1 MLKPASIACVL
12 VCLCAASALAESP
25 ALPEGTVTLADAS
38 GLSVRLAAGAVGG
51 IQNSNLCGAAVN
63 TEGVARATVAVL
75 TDGRVYLTS
84 GGKFVAPGA
93 DAPAIASAD
102 VTPAPTP
109 VPTEQI
115 SQAPQGMGA
124 LLARLFGLARA

>member
-1 MLKPASIACVL
+1 MFKTVSILTVT
-12 VCLCAASALAESP
+12 VCLCAVSAAAESS
-25 ALPEGTVTLADAS
+25 ALPEATVTLADAS
-38 GLSVRLAAGAVGG
+38 GLNVRLAAGAVGG

-93 DAPAIASAD
+93 DVPVIASAEASPTP
-102 VTPAPTP
+102 TPAPA
-109 VPTEQI
+109 EQT